1 MRDCEG
7 YSTEKLHAERS
18 RLTECV
24 HAARYDAFTVCL
36 LTGQIKMIEREIEKR
51 HHAAAAA
58 GRI

>member
-7 YSTEKLHAERS
+7 YSTERLHAERS
-18 RLTECV
+18 RLKDCLTRCC
-24 HAARYDAFTVCL
+24 DTFSIML
-36 LTGQIKMIEREIEKR
+36 LTGQVGMIEREIEKR